1 MTTLS
6 GPQQAQLEKAVTGT
20 IYFVELR
27 FRDSTEYLCSSNI
40 NITWG
45 GHEWVGLGTI
55 GSISPIEES
64 EGVESKSLTFT
75 LNVAQAS
82 ILALAVGDVEQYRGR
97 PAKMYFCPLNE
108 SFQLVGT
115 PQLCWRGIMDVMA
128 VSIEGQEGAI
138 QLKCETSA
146 YGLKKAPGL
155 RLNAAQQKAKHPTDT
170 GFDLLTDLIANPVV
184 WTSKKFLRSIN

>member
-6 GPQQAQLEKAVTGT
+6 APQQAQLEKAVTGT
-20 IYFVELR
+20 VYFVELR
-27 FRDSTEYLCSSNI
+27 FRDSTQYLCSSNI

-45 GHEWVGLGTI
+45 EHEWMGLGAI
-55 GSISPIEES
+55 GAISPIEES

-75 LNVAQAS
+75 LNVAQSS
-82 ILALAVGDVEQYRGR
+82 ILALAVGDVEQYRGKA
-97 PAKMYFCPLNE
+97 AKMYFCPLNE

-115 PQLCWRGIMDVMA
+115 PRLCWRGIMDTMLVG
-128 VSIEGQEGAI
+128 IDGQEGSI

-146 YGLKKAPGL
+146 YGLKKPSGL
-155 RLNAAQQKAKHPTDT
+155 RLNAAQQKQKHPTDT
-170 GFDLLTDLIANPVV
+170 GLDYLTDLIANPVV